1 MESAVGEYDERWER
15 RFKASIRH
23 LELKERALTYKG
35 GACQICGYCRCPAA
49 LHFHFADTRDRDFYI
64 SSASSWE
71 QIQPALDRATLL
83 CANCR
88 YEVRAGWHPG
98 HLVLEDERV

>member
-1 MESAVGEYDERWER
+1 
-15 RFKASIRH
+15 
-23 LELKERALTYKG
+23 LKERALTYKG

-88 YEVRAGWHPG
+88 YEVRAGWHPA
-98 HLVLEDERV
+98 HLVLEDDRV